1 MFKKLEEPNNTQM
14 YVIYILLTMA
24 TPLSSTLLNLTMRM
38 EMMTEVRGAM
48 AETQKSFGFFLA
60 WSVCHIIR
68 GQDESQ
74 NILLLLLSNQI
85 FVLDQADML
94 KNWLEKLQLTIYLVS
109 RRKAKKARPM
119 MIVRQLHY
127 KANIL
132 NGKKII

>member
-1 MFKKLEEPNNTQM
+1 
-14 YVIYILLTMA
+14 
-24 TPLSSTLLNLTMRM
+24 M

-94 KNWLEKLQLTIYLVS
+94 KNWLEKQLTIYLVS
-109 RRKAKKARPM
+109 RSKAKKARPM

>member
-1 MFKKLEEPNNTQM
+1 
-14 YVIYILLTMA
+14 MA

-94 KNWLEKLQLTIYLVS
+94 KN
-109 RRKAKKARPM
+109 
-119 MIVRQLHY
+119 
-127 KANIL
+127 
-132 NGKKII
+132 

>member
-1 MFKKLEEPNNTQM
+1 
-14 YVIYILLTMA
+14 
-24 TPLSSTLLNLTMRM
+24 M

-60 WSVCHIIR
+60 CVCHIIR
-68 GQDESQ
+68 RQDQPE
-74 NILLLLLSNQI
+74 NILLLSNQI

-94 KNWLEKLQLTIYLVS
+94 KNWLEKQLTIYLVS
-109 RRKAKKARPM
+109 RSKAKKARPM

>member
-60 WSVCHIIR
+60 WSVSHHQR
-68 GQDESQ
+68 TG
-74 NILLLLLSNQI
+74 
-85 FVLDQADML
+85 
-94 KNWLEKLQLTIYLVS
+94 
-109 RRKAKKARPM
+109 
-119 MIVRQLHY
+119 
-127 KANIL
+127 
-132 NGKKII
+132 

>member
-1 MFKKLEEPNNTQM
+1 M

-94 KNWLEKLQLTIYLVS
+94 KN
-109 RRKAKKARPM
+109 
-119 MIVRQLHY
+119 
-127 KANIL
+127 
-132 NGKKII
+132 

>member
-1 MFKKLEEPNNTQM
+1 
-14 YVIYILLTMA
+14 MA

-60 WSVCHIIR
+60 CVCHIIR
-68 GQDESQ
+68 RQDQPE
-74 NILLLLLSNQI
+74 NILLLSNQI

-94 KNWLEKLQLTIYLVS
+94 KNRLEKQLTIYLVS